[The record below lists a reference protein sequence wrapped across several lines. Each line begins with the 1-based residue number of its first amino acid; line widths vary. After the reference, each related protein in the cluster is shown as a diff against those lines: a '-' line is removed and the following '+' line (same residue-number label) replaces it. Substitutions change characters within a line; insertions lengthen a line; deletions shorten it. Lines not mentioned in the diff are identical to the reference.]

1 MLFNSAIFGIYLAV
15 FLIGWALLPK
25 SARRMWLLGGSWLFY
40 ASWEPVFLL
49 LLMFSTA
56 LDYRIGLWL
65 ESEKDERR
73 RKMGLALSLVGN
85 LGLLVVFK
93 YGDFILDNIGMLD
106 GPVRREGFHIDGTIP
121 PGISFYTFQTLSY
134 TIDVYRRKTKAC
146 RSFIDFSVYV
156 AFFPQLIAGPIVR
169 AHEFMPQLAA
179 LKRPTRS
186 QVLQGA
192 ELFALGLF
200 KKVVIADNIGALIDP
215 IFEGVGDYT
224 AHTLALSATLFAT
237 QVYCDFSGYSTM
249 ARGLASMIGFS
260 LPRNFNYPWLANSPT
275 AFRRGWHMTMSH
287 WFRDY
292 IFRPLGG
299 ARGSKLRTAGNLMLV
314 WVLFGLWHGA
324 SWSFVLWGV
333 FNGVVQ
339 VVYRTFVVP
348 QKIPDFPGKS
358 FLGWAATVFLLVPSS
373 LFFRTGSA
381 SDGLMAI
388 RRVST
393 WTTAGE
399 QFLEPMWWI
408 PTGLLVIHMASKR
421 WYDENLLARLPWV
434 GRVVLLGV
442 IAAVVIVAA
451 PERRPFI
458 YFQF

>member
-1 MLFNSAIFGIYLAV
+1 MLFNSAIFGIFLAV
-15 FLIGWALLPK
+15 FLVGWALLPK
-25 SARRMWLLGGSWLFY
+25 SARRLWLLGGSWLFY

-65 ESEKDERR
+65 ESETDERR
-73 RKMGLALSLVGN
+73 RKVGLAASLVGN
-85 LGLLVVFK
+85 LGLLLVFK
-93 YGDFILDNIGMLD
+93 YGDFILGNLGLSD
-106 GPVRREGFHIDGTIP
+106 GALRSQSFHIDGAIP

-179 LKRPTRS
+179 LKKPTRR
-186 QVLQGA
+186 QVIQGA

-200 KKVVIADNIGALIDP
+200 KKVIIADNIGALIDP
-215 IFEGVGDYT
+215 VFEGVGGYT
-224 AHTLALSATLFAT
+224 AHTLALAAALFSA

-249 ARGLASMIGFS
+249 ARGLASMLGFS
-260 LPRNFNYPWLANSPT
+260 LPRNFNYPWLASSPT
-275 AFRRGWHMTMSH
+275 GYRRGWHMTMSN

-292 IFRPLGG
+292 VFRPLGG
-299 ARGSKLRTAGNLMLV
+299 TRRGKLRVAGNLMLV
-314 WVLFGLWHGA
+314 WALFGLWHGA

-333 FNGVVQ
+333 YNGLVQ
-339 VVYRTFVVP
+339 VIYRTFVVP
-348 QKIPDFPGKS
+348 QKIPDFPGKA
-358 FLGWAATVFLLVPSS
+358 LMGWAITMSLLIPSA

-381 SDGLMAI
+381 SDGLLAL
-388 RRVST
+388 RRVTT
-393 WTTAGE
+393 WSTAGE

-408 PTGLLVIHMASKR
+408 PASLLLAHAAAR
-421 WYDENLLARLPWV
+421 QWYDEDLLARLPWT
-434 GRVVLLGV
+434 GRVVLLGAL
-442 IAAVVIVAA
+442 AAVVIVAA
-451 PERRPFI
+451 PEQRPFI